1 MTNGETCKE
10 GVRTLEADL
19 AWRQLRDLEQGP
31 TTSRSLS
38 FPISEGEPDAFLL
51 EFS

>member
-1 MTNGETCKE
+1 MTDGETCKE
-10 GVRTLEADL
+10 GVRTPEADL

-38 FPISEGEPDAFLL
+38 FPISEGGPGAFLL
-51 EFS
+51 EVS